1 MSTQEEENSLTKEK
15 ENVEKDKEINE
26 QEPLNTFEIIQFESN
41 RPKPTS
47 KNKYTTII
55 IFCIFIVL
63 IAIVTLYFLN
73 KSDLIFNEDTKL
85 FILKIR
91 KEKKTTKKLPREDGE
106 EYAKKR
112 KKKILR

>member
-1 MSTQEEENSLTKEK
+1 MNVEEEDNSLTKEK
-15 ENVEKDKEINE
+15 KMQEREKEINE
-26 QEPLNTFEIIQFESN
+26 EDPLNSFEIIQFESN

-73 KSDLIFNEDTKL
+73 KSDIIFNEDTKL
-85 FILKIR
+85 FKLKIR
-91 KEKKTTKKLPREDGE
+91 KEKKTTEKITEEDEEENTKKKN
-106 EYAKKR
+106 KKR
-112 KKKILR
+112 